1 MSNFRNSIEKF
12 ITCEIRYKNS
22 SGVNCLAKLNN
33 GNWVA
38 VKKDGSLDWV
48 EIDPR
53 DFRSILETV
62 EATGAEVRFTNHS
75 AV

>member
-1 MSNFRNSIEKF
+1 MNFKESINKF
-12 ITCEIRYKNS
+12 VTCEIHYKNE
-22 SGVNCLAKLNN
+22 VNCLAKLSS

-48 EIDPR
+48 EIDPS
-53 DFRSILETV
+53 DLESILETV
-62 EATGAEVRFTNHS
+62 KATGAEVRFTNHS